1 MASRKAAAS
10 ATVRASGPAVLSP
23 YVSPRGAGETR
34 PREGLRPKR
43 PQHEAGMRIEP
54 PPSDACAI
62 GARPATTA
70 AAAPPLDPP
79 GVWSGFQGLRQMP
92 LRSDSV
98 TAVMPNSGVFVL
110 PITTKPAA
118 RSRRTSSASSVGT

>member
-1 MASRKAAAS
+1 
-10 ATVRASGPAVLSP
+10 
-23 YVSPRGAGETR
+23 
-34 PREGLRPKR
+34 
-43 PQHEAGMRIEP
+43 MRIEP

-62 GARPATTA
+62 GARPATIA
-70 AAAPPLDPP
+70 AAAPPLDRGRVA
-79 GVWSGFQGLRQMP
+79 GVPGLRQMP

-118 RSRRTSSASSVGT
+118 RSRRAGSASSVGT